1 MSLVVQAWP
10 AIEDAL
16 RTTRPLP
23 TKATNLAYENPGC
36 SRKCSTTDRCGT
48 HANGRAAEKAAVQD
62 FLEALFRTRTGDP
75 LLTMRSKRQPVA
87 VGGNGLALL
96 QAIFGFWR
104 PEPLPPVAPPLF
116 HNCSISI
123 GPKRQFDAGQ
133 SPGGAARLQRRMISS
148 QSASRLHGRGGATRG
163 RGKFCRSGVG
173 QCPVQVVVPTR
184 AAVTQV

>member
-75 LLTMRSKRQPVA
+75 LLTMERLRQLVA
-87 VGGNGLALL
+87 NHGNG
-96 QAIFGFWR
+96 FGFHKGSILCCRFWR
-104 PEPLPPVAPPLF
+104 
-116 HNCSISI
+116 HRR
-123 GPKRQFDAGQ
+123 G
-133 SPGGAARLQRRMISS
+133 GGAA
-148 QSASRLHGRGGATRG
+148 AGRGGQSADTTSSRPRRSYAG
-163 RGKFCRSGVG
+163 VARRFPARDEDEMRCRLNKRTDGDVSLEIPLSGP
-173 QCPVQVVVPTR
+173 CRRR
-184 AAVTQV
+184 ASGH